1 MTTKAKEMEISL
13 LLPIAEE
20 TPNGTCEADEPLNVR
35 PLIEDLRLNLRWQRL
50 PQEYMK
56 LEAQELSARVRAARE
71 RLGARAVIL
80 GHHYQREDIIQF
92 ADFKGDSLK
101 LSQYAASRPESEFI
115 LFCGVN
121 FMAETADI
129 LRAPHQTVIHPNL
142 TAGCSMAEMAPTQDV
157 LDAWDEL
164 AEVLDKNGIIPV
176 TYMNS
181 TADLKAFCGRNGG
194 IVCTSSN
201 AEAAIRWGF
210 QRGEKVLF
218 FPDQHLG
225 RNTAL
230 KMGIPLSQ
238 MALWDPFQPLGG
250 NPREALESSRVIL
263 WKGHCSVHTRFTVEQ
278 VRKARAEHPSINI
291 LVHPECTM
299 EVVQEADLV
308 GSTEFIARSIAQA
321 PPGSK
326 WAVGTEV
333 NLVSRLAKENPDKLV
348 FCLDPVV
355 CPCSHMYRI
364 HPAYLCWTLENLAEG
379 RVVNRVE
386 VDPETKHWA
395 RIALERMLALA

>member
-71 RLGARAVIL
+71 RLGARVVIL